1 MHIPLAGGA
10 HPGGPHP
17 LGGRRGGRWAWDLM
31 HICVIVI
38 ILITTIAS
46 CLLPLS
52 VRSTVRYGT
61 VRHGTHALYKRMA
74 CMARTARTA
83 CRAHS
88 CARSHEQHTQ
98 RAQCRTQKIKGM
110 SETYTGYDYIGHN
123 YKGHNYVGHEQM
135 GHNYMRAVSQT

>member
-1 MHIPLAGGA
+1 MHGMHIPLAGGA

-61 VRHGTHALYKRMA
+61 VRHGT
-74 CMARTARTA
+74 AR
-83 CRAHS
+83 HS
-88 CARSHEQHTQ
+88 TVQYVQCVHTIRYVQYVRYVQHVQ
-98 RAQCRTQKIKGM
+98 IVR
-110 SETYTGYDYIGHN
+110 
-123 YKGHNYVGHEQM
+123 
-135 GHNYMRAVSQT
+135 